1 MIQDGSYQVQVS
13 VASVLWILSQKPK
26 LGTIIFN
33 VIKVDCQ
40 IRTWDV
46 PTGQLIDQFRTSS
59 IPTSVSLSPNDQFLA
74 TSHVDELG
82 IYLWSNMNSFD
93 PKPFKPIDPTGPD
106 SLGTIIF
113 LSKNTL

>member
-1 MIQDGSYQVQVS
+1 MS
-13 VASVLWILSQKPK
+13 
-26 LGTIIFN
+26 N
-33 VIKVDCQ
+33 VYFYPFTVDCQ

-59 IPTSVSLSPNDQFLA
+59 IPTSVTLSPNDQFLA

-93 PKPFKPIDPTGPD
+93 PKPFKPIDPTGTD
-106 SLGTIIF
+106 KSSGFFFRFCFRFFSDFVKILF
-113 LSKNTL
+113 RFF

>member
-1 MIQDGSYQVQVS
+1 MIQDGSSQVQVRVS
-13 VASVLWILSQKPK
+13 SAFSIRE
-26 LGTIIFN
+26 TIILIL
-33 VIKVDCQ
+33 IKVDCQ

-106 SLGTIIF
+106 
-113 LSKNTL
+113 

>member
-1 MIQDGSYQVQVS
+1 MIQDGSSQVQVRVS
-13 VASVLWILSQKPK
+13 SAFSIRE
-26 LGTIIFN
+26 TIILIL
-33 VIKVDCQ
+33 IKVDCQ

-93 PKPFKPIDPTGPD
+93 PKPFKPIDPTGTD
-106 SLGTIIF
+106 F
-113 LSKNTL
+113 LMTRGVIANLET